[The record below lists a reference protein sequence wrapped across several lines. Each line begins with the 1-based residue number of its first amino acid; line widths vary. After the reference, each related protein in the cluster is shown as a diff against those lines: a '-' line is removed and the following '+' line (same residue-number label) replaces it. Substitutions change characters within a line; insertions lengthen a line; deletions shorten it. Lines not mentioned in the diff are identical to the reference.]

1 MCKSDI
7 FNQICQLV
15 ARETE
20 VDSSE
25 IIVEKIQETMYNH

>member
-25 IIVEKIQETMYNH
+25 IIIFE